1 MDWIKY
7 LIVPIIAC
15 SWIGVFL
22 YKKYALYIGIMS
34 NPNYRTLHES
44 PIPRGGGIVFS
55 ILFISVIFLIW
66 QYLQLSDNL
75 FLILGVGGGMAALL
89 GFIDDIK
96 DIRARIKLII
106 QLLLSGWAVYW
117 LYSDNLLLLNWIP
130 IFITIPACLFLMV
143 WMMNAYNFMDGVDGM
158 AASGA
163 IFASL
168 TLALVLFLTDNSVEL
183 ILIFILIA
191 ATVGGFIIF
200 NWPPATIFMG
210 DAGSVFLGYVFGS
223 LLLFTTL
230 NGYLSIWI
238 WLTVFGYFFA
248 DTTVTQIVRVISI
261 KKWYSVAH
269 RSHAYQNL
277 ARITGSHLKVTS
289 GVALYNIIWI
299 LPLTI
304 WSVLQPEMGAI
315 FTMLA
320 IAPALVVA
328 YKYGPILSSS

>member
-7 LIVPIIAC
+7 FIIPIIAC

-22 YKKYALYIGIMS
+22 YKKYAIYIGIIS
-34 NPNYRTLHES
+34 NPNYRTLHELS
-44 PIPRGGGIVFS
+44 TPRGGGIVFS
-55 ILFISVIFLIW
+55 ILFILAIFLIW
-66 QYLQLSDNL
+66 PYLELSNNL
-75 FLILGVGGGMAALL
+75 FLILGVGGGMAALF

-130 IFITIPACLFLMV
+130 IFITIPACLFFMI

-223 LLLFTTL
+223 LMLFTTL

-238 WLTVFGYFFA
+238 WLMVFGYFFA
-248 DTTVTQIVRVISI
+248 DTTVTQIVRFILV
-261 KKWYSVAH
+261 KKWYLAH
-269 RSHAYQNL
+269 QSHAYQNL
-277 ARITGSHLKVTS
+277 ARITESHLKVTS
-289 GVALYNIIWI
+289 GVILYNIIWI

-304 WSVLQPEMGAI
+304 LSALQPEMEILAAI
-315 FTMLA
+315 LA
-320 IAPALVVA
+320 ITPALIVA
-328 YKYGPILSSS
+328 YKYGPVLSSS

>member
-7 LIVPIIAC
+7 LIIPIIAC

-22 YKKYALYIGIMS
+22 YKKYAIYTEIIS

-55 ILFISVIFLIW
+55 LLFILAIFLIW
-66 QYLQLSDNL
+66 RYLQLSNNL
-75 FLILGVGGGMAALL
+75 LLILGVGGGVASLF

-96 DIRARIKLII
+96 NIRARTKLII
-106 QLLLSGWAVYW
+106 QLFLSGWV
-117 LYSDNLLLLNWIP
+117 LYCLYLDSLFVINWMP
-130 IFITIPACLFLMV
+130 IYIMIAACLFFMI

-163 IFASL
+163 VFASL
-168 TLALVLFLTDNSVEL
+168 TLALVLFLTGNSVEL
-183 ILIFILIA
+183 IPIFILIA
-191 ATVGGFIIF
+191 TTVSGFIIF

-210 DAGSVFLGYVFGS
+210 DAGSVFLGYIFGA
-223 LLLFTTL
+223 LIIFTTL
-230 NGYLSIWI
+230 NGSLSIWN
-238 WLTVFGYFFA
+238 WLIVFGYFFA
-248 DTTVTQIVRVISI
+248 DTTATQIVRVISI
-261 KKWYSVAH
+261 KKWYLPH

-289 GVALYNIIWI
+289 GVTLYNIIWI

-304 WSVLQPEMGAI
+304 LSVLQPEMEILAAI
-315 FTMLA
+315 LA
-320 IAPALVVA
+320 ITPAMVFA
-328 YKYGPILSSS
+328 YKYGPVLSSS

>member
-7 LIVPIIAC
+7 FIIPIIAC

-22 YKKYALYIGIMS
+22 YKKYAIYIGIIS
-34 NPNYRTLHES
+34 NPNYRTLHELS
-44 PIPRGGGIVFS
+44 TPRGGGIVFS
-55 ILFISVIFLIW
+55 ILFILAIFLIW
-66 QYLQLSDNL
+66 PYLELSNNL
-75 FLILGVGGGMAALL
+75 FLILGVGGGMAALF

-106 QLLLSGWAVYW
+106 QLLLSGWVVYW

-130 IFITIPACLFLMV
+130 IFITIPACLFFMV

-223 LLLFTTL
+223 LMLFTTL

-238 WLTVFGYFFA
+238 WLMVFGYFFA
-248 DTTVTQIVRVISI
+248 DTTVTQIVRFILV
-261 KKWYSVAH
+261 KKWYLAH
-269 RSHAYQNL
+269 QSHAYQNL
-277 ARITGSHLKVTS
+277 ARITESHLKVTS
-289 GVALYNIIWI
+289 GVILYNIIWI

-304 WSVLQPEMGAI
+304 LSALQPEMEILAAI
-315 FTMLA
+315 LA
-320 IAPALVVA
+320 ITPAMVFA
-328 YKYGPILSSS
+328 YKYGPVLSSS